1 MSVLQL
7 TPQFRENETHTAQS
21 LTLDGVRIQ
30 LTTYTNKSD
39 NNWYADIRDSDGE
52 PLILA
57 LALVPGLDLL
67 HRYRYLP
74 VPPGQLIVVDQTQGP
89 PLDPTLESFINGES
103 GLFYLTADTV
113 YVPAPE
119 PEPEEIVI
127 SPPPA

>member
-21 LTLDGVRIQ
+21 LTLDGIRIQ

-39 NNWYADIRDSDGE
+39 DNWYADIRDSDGE

-89 PLDPTLESFINGES
+89 PLDPTLESFINGDS

>member
-21 LTLDGVRIQ
+21 LTLDGIRIQ

-39 NNWYADIRDSDGE
+39 NNWYADIRDSDGN

-89 PLDPTLESFINGES
+89 PLDPTLESFINGDS
-103 GLFYLTADTV
+103 GLFYLTTDTV